1 MKKGKRVVQLEETE
15 CGILIRCLNDK
26 RTELI
31 QQDKDTDVVDE
42 LLLKVIDAPT
52 RKSKREREYA
62 ER

>member
-1 MKKGKRVVQLEETE
+1 MQKGKRVVQLEETE